1 MAKTKKKID
10 LRLPDLKGKKV
21 LITGGLGFIG
31 SNLAHKCLELG
42 AEVTIYDSLD
52 PRFGGN
58 KFNIHGIKNSVKLVL
73 EDLLNFDEISQH
85 ITDKD
90 IVFNCAAATSHPFS
104 MREPLVDVDINCKG
118 TISLLEAI
126 HRFNKDVKLV
136 HLGTTTQIGK
146 LHYSPADETHP
157 EFPMDIYSA
166 NKSASEKYV
175 LIYGTAYQMPVTVVR
190 LPNVFG
196 PRAAIHSGEFN
207 FVNYF
212 IGLALQGKEITVF
225 GEGKQLRNV
234 LYIDD
239 CISALIMASQTDE
252 TNGEV
257 LFAVGDNHYSVAEIA
272 KSVAKYIGGTAKFI
286 EWPANRKV
294 IEVGDA
300 VISNQKIKSILNWA
314 PSYNLRTG
322 LIKTKEYFVPCLKE
336 YLRLEKK

>member
-1 MAKTKKKID
+1 MDKTKKND
-10 LRLPDLKGKKV
+10 LQLPDLKGKKV

-31 SNLAHKCLELG
+31 SNLVHKCLELG

-58 KFNIHGIKNSVKLVL
+58 KFNIHDIKNSVKLISK
-73 EDLLNFDEISQH
+73 DLLNFEDVCQH

-90 IVFNCAAATSHPFS
+90 VVFNCAAATSHPFS
-104 MREPLVDVDINCKG
+104 MKEPLVDVDINCKG
-118 TISLLEAI
+118 TLSLLEAI
-126 HRFNKDVKLV
+126 RRFNKDVKFV

-146 LHYSPADETHP
+146 LQYNPADEMHP
-157 EFPMDIYSA
+157 EFPTDVYSA

-175 LIYGTAYQMPVTVVR
+175 LIYGNAYQIPVTVVR

-196 PRAAIHSGEFN
+196 PRATIHSSEFN

-212 IGLALQGKEITVF
+212 IGLGLQNKVITIY
-225 GEGKQLRNV
+225 GEGSQLRNV
-234 LYIDD
+234 LYVDD

-257 LFAVGDNHYSVAEIA
+257 LFAVGDKHYSVAEIA
-272 KSVAKYIGGTAKFI
+272 KSIAKYIGGAVKFI

-294 IEVGDA
+294 IDVGDA
-300 VISNQKIKSILNWA
+300 VISNKKIKSILNWA
-314 PSYNLRTG
+314 PNYDLRSG
-322 LIKTKEYFVPCLKE
+322 LLKTKEYFIPCLKE
-336 YLRLEKK
+336 YLKT